1 MGDESGFA
9 TRQRESG
16 RTGGPAVT
24 IEADGLPQLSCR
36 SRALLIRFVEATG
49 AFRRPIGLPTVA
61 FTEAQVYNLR
71 RVLTDETIRMS
82 YSTMER
88 IVTDAVRSTPTTP
101 HQRRPISVL
110 NAWLRRMPEKSEA
123 YTETG
128 IQDETS
134 FFGESDS
141 PTEVALI
148 SKSFK
153 QTPGA
158 VQSSTSLAAAPSE
171 QQTGEV
177 ETSYFSSL
185 GVAREGKGEQGP
197 KILMAMKQKKT
208 RRPSQREL
216 QCLRSSSKKPA

>member
-24 IEADGLPQLSCR
+24 IEADGLPQLSGR

-101 HQRRPISVL
+101 HQRRPISVP
-110 NAWLRRMPEKSEA
+110 NAGLRRMPEK
-123 YTETG
+123 TLETPAHLNPRVKHTLRLG
-128 IQDETS
+128 S
-134 FFGESDS
+134 RM
-141 PTEVALI
+141 
-148 SKSFK
+148 
-153 QTPGA
+153 TPR
-158 VQSSTSLAAAPSE
+158 SLERVTA
-171 QQTGEV
+171 Q
-177 ETSYFSSL
+177 
-185 GVAREGKGEQGP
+185 P
-197 KILMAMKQKKT
+197 KWL
-208 RRPSQREL
+208 
-216 QCLRSSSKKPA
+216 